1 MNPITQKRT
10 NFIEKKLT
18 QDLCVCVCVCVCVL
32 VKNEKRYE
40 AKLGEAVN
48 EERAL
53 RKD

>member
-10 NFIEKKLT
+10 NFIEKKTNSRL
-18 QDLCVCVCVCVCVL
+18 VCVCVCVCVL